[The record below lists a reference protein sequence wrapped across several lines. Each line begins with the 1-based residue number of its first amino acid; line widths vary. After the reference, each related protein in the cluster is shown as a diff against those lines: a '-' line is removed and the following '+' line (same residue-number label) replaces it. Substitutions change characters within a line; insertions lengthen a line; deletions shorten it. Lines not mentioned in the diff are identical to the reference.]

1 MKTRRHK
8 LIREIIEQQNI
19 ETQYQLTEALA
30 KYGMNVTQ
38 STISRDIKDLGLVKI
53 ATGVLDVRYITRL
66 CQTAD
71 RLHRQIH
78 AGPGRNIVKKDRN
91 LY

>member
-38 STISRDIKDLGLVKI
+38 ATISRDIKDLAITLFAMASLLV
-53 ATGVLDVRYITRL
+53 
-66 CQTAD
+66 
-71 RLHRQIH
+71 
-78 AGPGRNIVKKDRN
+78 
-91 LY
+91 